1 MSQSEQ
7 SVDKYINHGLTKFA
21 NSEIVSSIYPVVNHV
36 VVYQVDDANM
46 IIVRI
51 YVDDPELNEKNMYE
65 KGLDPHYLID
75 YHLTKFFPY
84 FSIPNYYKVGFAIVG
99 PDDNVIKAYW
109 G

>member
-21 NSEIVSSIYPVVNHV
+21 NSEIVSSFYPVVNHV

-51 YVDDPELNEKNMYE
+51 YVDNEKNMYQ
-65 KGLDPHYLID
+65 KGLDAHYLID
-75 YHLTKFFPY
+75 YHFTKYLPY
-84 FSIPNYYKVGFAIVG
+84 FSIPNYYKVGFAIIG
-99 PDDNVIKAYW
+99 PDNNVIKAYW